1 MSKHKLIE
9 LQKLIEV
16 KVGSLIEEVEIGTN
30 IELNAS
36 YITDRRDEIQFLQ
49 WITRIIQS
57 ILNRDY
63 DGRQQLGVLEKRLE
77 MMDMIEFE
85 NLVQERIE
93 ELSIRMNNSNNSRES
108 DLLKNETEVLECILG
123 RLMDLKYG
131 AETQAIEVA
140 NAQNDFKR
148 ANHLRKQLIKIHD
161 A

>member
-30 IELNAS
+30 IVLNAS

-148 ANHLRKQLIKIHD
+148 ANHLRKQLIKIQD